1 MEFFNLLNSLI
12 SVFERKN
19 DASLV
24 TNDCEESHVVVIEE
38 GIYYEITS
46 IDTNENGD
54 CVIQMNHFC
63 LTS

>member
-19 DASLV
+19 ETTQVIVDDCEKSLV
-24 TNDCEESHVVVIEE
+24 MCEE
-38 GIYYEITS
+38 GIYYEIAS

-54 CVIQMNHFC
+54 CVIQMDEFC

>member
-24 TNDCEESHVVVIEE
+24 TKDCEESHVVVIEE
-38 GIYYEITS
+38 GIYCEIAS

-54 CVIQMNHFC
+54 CVIQMNEFC